1 MSFLTLLRSYC
12 SYAIWAVLCCSY
24 SSYGTGV
31 SLAQIGRESE
41 AGNRGLGSICR
52 RVYMPGIDPSVL
64 YSYEFSRS
72 YMYVATTKPLLSLFM
87 GGRTDGR

>member
-1 MSFLTLLRSYC
+1 
-12 SYAIWAVLCCSY
+12 
-24 SSYGTGV
+24 
-31 SLAQIGRESE
+31 
-41 AGNRGLGSICR
+41 
-52 RVYMPGIDPSVL
+52 MPGIDPSVL